1 MPVIW
6 VDLIFAI
13 VMATA
18 GAIAGAWL
26 RGRGTVC
33 AGVQPRGGE
42 TEARPEGD
50 ETEYAREVLA
60 RLHQLAAS
68 VAANVGEH
76 NSRVEEIN
84 EELNSNEFQET
95 EDVVAA
101 VAKLIEANNTMQE
114 QLGHAEEK
122 LQEQTRLVEEHA
134 VVAHT
139 DALTGLA
146 NRRAFDD
153 EIARQGNSF
162 SIVMVDVDHFKDFND
177 SYGHQAGDEVLRNM
191 GKVLYAGA
199 RKMDLVARYGG
210 EEFAL
215 ILPGASVT
223 DAKNRAEQIRRAI
236 EDSHVHYA
244 ETALHVTA
252 SLGVA
257 ELMPGE
263 ETEAVIQR
271 ADAAL
276 YASKESGRNRV
287 YWHDGQEIR
296 PIDEPAPVAEAIQTE
311 EAQAEQPPAEPP
323 PAEPPP
329 KPLRP
334 PKDEPLHAEAER
346 SQKEAPRPPA
356 VAQEPAKAK
365 TPSRP
370 GPSHPSEFADRAEFE
385 RVLGRRLAEWRRGGT
400 RPSVVLVRI
409 DDFSQIV
416 SRHGEPA
423 GTLAWHATTKFLNA
437 GLREM
442 DLLARYD
449 VATFAVLLPGID
461 LANTITGA
469 ERLREA
475 IARCT
480 LPIGGKELKFT
491 VSLGAAEANDHD
503 DVPIL
508 LQHADKALKAALQ
521 SGGNCSYFRR
531 GEWSETA
538 KAALSKLPVSL
549 GGTA

>member
-1 MPVIW
+1 MPVI
-6 VDLIFAI
+6 LIDILFGV

-18 GAIAGAWL
+18 GALAGAWL
-26 RGRGTVC
+26 RGRGAASGKVSPS
-33 AGVQPRGGE
+33 GVQ
-42 TEARPEGD
+42 TD
-50 ETEYAREVLA
+50 EQRNNDDTEYAREVLA

-68 VAANVGEH
+68 VAADVGQH

-84 EELNSNEFQET
+84 EELNSNDARET

-101 VAKLIEANNTMQE
+101 VAKLIEANSTMQE
-114 QLGHAEEK
+114 QLGKAEEK
-122 LQEQTRLVEEHA
+122 LQEQSRLVEEHA
-134 VVAHT
+134 AVART

-153 EIARQGNSF
+153 EITRRFAEFQRQGPGF
-162 SIVMVDVDHFKDFND
+162 SIVMLDVDHFKDFND

-191 GKVLYAGA
+191 GKVLYEGA

-215 ILPGASVT
+215 ILPGAAAR

-236 EDSHVHYA
+236 DHSQVHYA

-263 ETEAVIQR
+263 EAEAAIQR

-276 YASKESGRNRV
+276 YASKEAGRNCV
-287 YWHDGQEIR
+287 HWHDGQRICS
-296 PIDEPAPVAEAIQTE
+296 IDEPAPAAEENETE
-311 EAQAEQPPAEPP
+311 EAEQQDEAEKPQDEAPS
-323 PAEPPP
+323 PP
-329 KPLRP
+329 KT
-334 PKDEPLHAEAER
+334 AEAPE
-346 SQKEAPRPPA
+346 
-356 VAQEPAKAK
+356 

-370 GPSHPSEFADRAEFE
+370 TPVSAKELADRDEFE
-385 RVLGRRLAEWRRGGT
+385 RVLGCRLAEWRRGGP

-409 DDFSQIV
+409 DDFSKIV
-416 SRHGEPA
+416 A
-423 GTLAWHATTKFLNA
+423 DNDDQVGTVAWHATAKFLTA

-461 LANTITGA
+461 PANTITVV

-475 IARCT
+475 IARCA
-480 LPIGGKELKFT
+480 LPLDGKRLTFT
-491 VSLGAAEANDHD
+491 VSLGAAGADDHD
-503 DVPIL
+503 DASIL
-508 LQHADKALKAALQ
+508 IHHADKALKAALQ

-538 KAALSKLPVSL
+538 KAALSKL
-549 GGTA
+549 TASVGEEA